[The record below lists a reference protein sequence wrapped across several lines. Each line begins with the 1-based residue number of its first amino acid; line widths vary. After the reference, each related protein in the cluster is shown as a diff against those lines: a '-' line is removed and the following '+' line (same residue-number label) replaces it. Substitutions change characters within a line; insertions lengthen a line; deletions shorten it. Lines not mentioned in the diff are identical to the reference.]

1 MRQHPQKGGLVLL
14 GGTLH
19 DEHRMAD
26 QPDKPP
32 PCQPRCPARTATA
45 PETKRPIAK
54 PRLRKLACGPVA
66 HGGQMVQPPEAMQFI
81 HRFGG
86 CWRRTGPC
94 LGCSATLRPPRN
106 CPRASVA
113 TRKHPRLRGSWL
125 RGGLMATGA
134 RTRPSQRKKKKKKS
148 GSCSMALMRSVLLT
162 PACSPVPC
170 PLSSCGRAVSRSKNP
185 VYRPCAALS
194 PKLAQ
199 ASGHADVAISA
210 M

>member
-1 MRQHPQKGGLVLL
+1 MMRQHPQKGGLVLL

-86 CWRRTGPC
+86 AGVERD
-94 LGCSATLRPPRN
+94 
-106 CPRASVA
+106 RALAVQQLSGHQEIAREHLLA
-113 TRKHPRLRGSWL
+113 TRKHPKAARFGLRGDGHGRAHPAQPT
-125 RGGLMATGA
+125 RGQPVHGA
-134 RTRPSQRKKKKKKS
+134 DAL
-148 GSCSMALMRSVLLT
+148 GSC
-162 PACSPVPC
+162 
-170 PLSSCGRAVSRSKNP
+170 
-185 VYRPCAALS
+185 
-194 PKLAQ
+194 
-199 ASGHADVAISA
+199 
-210 M
+210 